1 MPKIRWKRTIITAL
15 VGTLFVVMLMKVGTT
30 SPLSNKG
37 YLGVKKEIV
46 LKDLGEPINVEGNQL
61 VYGNKKNYEIFI
73 FDKESKCIAHVQH
86 LEKRYFIDT
95 LKKLNKRKGKPYKV
109 GTDAVYEDGTIIE
122 NQDGSNE
129 IVVKEYSEDFFKKIA
144 K

>member
-15 VGTLFVVMLMKVGTT
+15 VGTIFVVMFMKAGMT
-30 SPLSNKG
+30 SPLSNKD

-46 LKDLGEPINVEGNQL
+46 LKDLGESVYGEGDQL
-61 VYGNKKNYEIFI
+61 VYGNKSNYEIFI

-86 LEKRYFIDT
+86 MEKKYYTDT
-95 LKKLNKRKGKPYKV
+95 LKKLDKRKGKSYKA
-109 GTDAVYEDGTIIE
+109 GTDSVYEDGTIIE